1 MYTYKY
7 IYICTIL
14 LCIYVYIIYIYA
26 TQIVRQLISPLT
38 YCLGGP
44 SSIESAIAQISFYK
58 AQLWNMYSNTPR
70 FGSKNI

>member
-1 MYTYKY
+1 MYIY
-7 IYICTIL
+7 IYICT
-14 LCIYVYIIYIYA
+14 YA

-70 FGSKNI
+70 FGSKNIYSFYLKSIN